1 MGGFNAICERA
12 QNALEIAMRD
22 ENDAEAVRSGP
33 RNAAEIAMRGES
45 AAEIAMRGQRMAGP
59 SLVSKT
65 YWLR

>member
-33 RNAAEIAMRGES
+33 RNAAEIAMRG
-45 AAEIAMRGQRMAGP
+45 QRMAGP